1 MSSTTTSMVVVM
13 SSFRNSAGVDL
24 DLIFASR
31 VTAKAANVNYRN
43 TDSVDIS
50 NRYEKAN
57 AKPPTSATGFRGP
70 DGRDLSLWFTT
81 DATGGL
87 AINMTAND
95 VSYNNGLSTSPL
107 TRTMQAGASVSATG
121 GTGNYTYTWQIE
133 SSSGVT
139 GATLSATTG
148 NNITTTATVRV
159 NIPGTVTLRCTVSDG
174 VSTAS
179 TTGTS
184 EFNYYNEV

>member
-1 MSSTTTSMVVVM
+1 MSSTTASMVVVM

-31 VTAKAANVNYRN
+31 VTTKASNVNYRN

-57 AKPPTSATGFRGP
+57 TKPPTSATGFRGP

-81 DATGGL
+81 DAAAGL
-87 AINMTAND
+87 AINVTANNANYD
-95 VSYNNGLSTSPL
+95 NGLSNTPV
-107 TRTMQAGASVSATG
+107 TRTMQAGASASATG
-121 GTGNYTYTWQIE
+121 GTGTYTYTWQII
-133 SSSGVT
+133 SSSEVT
-139 GATLSATTG
+139 GASLSTTTG
-148 NNITTTATVRV
+148 NNTTTSATVRI

-179 TTGTS
+179 ATRTS
-184 EFNYYNEV
+184 TFNYYNQV